1 MEDKISVILTIYKV
15 EKYLDECLESVV
27 NQTYKNLEI
36 ILVDDGSPDNCPKIC
51 DEWAK
56 KDDRIKVI
64 HKKNGGV
71 ADARNVGIRAATG
84 KYLSFIDSDDY
95 VERNLYEIAIEKLKE
110 NNAQIFVFGRSYL
123 YGDKIE
129 KNNNANKELVM
140 NTEEAL
146 DKMNMFQYYDVAPWD
161 KVYETKLFDGI
172 EFPLG
177 KLCED
182 WYVIYKI
189 IAKAEKVVY
198 NSMPLYV
205 YRQRANSITHSNH
218 VEINREP
225 INASKEVLEFIREK
239 YPNIEKNAL
248 SKYVVSCIG
257 VYNNYLYY
265 TMDTEKEKKEILKIV
280 KDNYKEAIN
289 NKELAFSRKAQIIL
303 VCKFNLLYRFL
314 IKLMRRIRD
323 FKVGK

>member
-36 ILVDDGSPDNCPKIC
+36 ILVDDGSPDNCPKLC

-71 ADARNVGIRAATG
+71 ASARNVGIRAATG

-129 KNNNANKELVM
+129 KNNNANEELVM

-182 WYVIYKI
+182 WYIIYKI

-265 TMDTEKEKKEILKIV
+265 TKDTEKEKKEILKIV

-289 NKELAFSRKAQIIL
+289 NKELAFSRKAQIVL

-314 IKLMRRIRD
+314 IKLMRKIKD
-323 FKVGK
+323 NKSK